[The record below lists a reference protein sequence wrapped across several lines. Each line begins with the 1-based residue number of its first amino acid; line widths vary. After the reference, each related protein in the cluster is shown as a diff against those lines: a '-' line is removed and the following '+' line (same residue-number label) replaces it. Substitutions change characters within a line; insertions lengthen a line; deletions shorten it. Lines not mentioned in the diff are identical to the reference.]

1 MKGEPKMGN
10 ISASRALK
18 GGVAVWAAL
27 WLVACGGGGGG
38 ATANDPAG
46 EPASLSVSR
55 PGELT
60 AYVQSRLRQRPAGG
74 AMLAGDVQLA
84 PTAGASPVPRSSTT
98 LQEAGVD
105 EPDLLQGRGDAF
117 FALSA
122 KSPAEG
128 GPAFAEVQAWRRGND
143 GVASR
148 AAALALPSDEAV
160 TLGVEGMV
168 LSDSGQALAVLSQRW
183 HRSDGGGVICH
194 DLCPAD
200 AVTMLPFWWFRSS
213 VAVHRVDVTD
223 ASAPKAGERLAID
236 GQLVAA
242 RRVGDQLV
250 LVTTWVPQLPVDR
263 LPPNA
268 TAAEREAAIASTTP
282 ADILPR
288 MRRNGGAPTAL
299 LGETDCWTQP
309 GNASTDVQVTTITL
323 LDLRAA
329 DLAPRSRCFVGGTQA
344 LYMTSGSL
352 YLATTRWVYAT
363 GIGGIALVGYPADMR
378 TDIHKFAFGAQGVS
392 YRASGDVPG
401 HLGWDARQSSYRFSE
416 WNGDLRVV
424 TFTGTFGWAGGA
436 DPATPPSPAQLSV
449 LRERAGQATLQT
461 VATLPNTRRPELL
474 GKPGEQLRAVRFV
487 GDRGYVVT
495 FRQIDPLYVLDLADP
510 ADPKTAGALEVP
522 GFSDHLLPLADGLLL
537 GVGRDVDPDTGR
549 NAGLKLALFDV
560 RDAARPL
567 ALDSVTLGRVGS
579 MSALDASPHGINWLT
594 TGGVARVA
602 LPVALATTG
611 DYSGW
616 QRGLQ
621 RLEVDL
627 TARSL
632 RMLPLLD
639 AVSESPWAVGDQ
651 RSLQIGSQLYHWRD
665 GALAS
670 HAW

>member
-1 MKGEPKMGN
+1 MKREPKMAN
-10 ISASRALK
+10 IRAWLLLK
-18 GGVAVWAAL
+18 AGVAASAAS
-27 WLVACGGGGGG
+27 WLVACGGGGG
-38 ATANDPAG
+38 APAADPA
-46 EPASLSVSR
+46 ADAMALAVSR

-60 AYVQSRLRQRPAGG
+60 SYVQSRLRQRPAGG
-74 AMLAGDVQLA
+74 AALAGDVQFA
-84 PTAGASPVPRSSTT
+84 PTAGAAPVPRSSTT

-105 EPDLLQGRGDAF
+105 EPDLLQGRDDAF

-122 KSPAEG
+122 KWPAEG
-128 GPAFAEVQAWRRGND
+128 GPGFAEVQAWQRGSD
-143 GVASR
+143 GVAAR
-148 AAALALPSDEAV
+148 AAALALPSDDAV
-160 TLGVEGMV
+160 TISAEGMV
-168 LSDSGQALAVLSQRW
+168 LGDSGRSLAVLSQRW
-183 HRSDGGGVICH
+183 HRSDEGGVICF
-194 DLCPAD
+194 DICPAG
-200 AVTMLPFWWFRSS
+200 ATVALPFWWFRSS

-223 ASAPKAGERLAID
+223 AAAPKAGERLAID

-242 RRVGDQLV
+242 RRVGDQMV
-250 LVTTWVPQLPVDR
+250 LVTTWVPSLPVDR
-263 LPPNA
+263 LPANA
-268 TAAEREAAIASTTP
+268 TAAEREAAIAGTTS

-352 YLATTRWVYAT
+352 YLATTRWVYT
-363 GIGGIALVGYPADMR
+363 SGGGGIALAGYPADIR

-424 TFTGTFGWAGGA
+424 TFTGSFGWGDVA
-436 DPATPPSPAQLSV
+436 DPATPASPARLSV
-449 LRERAGQATLQT
+449 LRERAGQTTLQT

-510 ADPKTAGALEVP
+510 ADPKTAGELEVP
-522 GFSDHLLPLADGLLL
+522 GFSDHLLPLADDLLL
-537 GVGRDVDPDTGR
+537 GVGRDVDPVTGR
-549 NAGLKLALFDV
+549 VAGLKLALFDV

-567 ALDSVTLGRVGS
+567 ALDSVTLGRMGS
-579 MSALDASPHGINWLT
+579 MSALDTSPHGINWLT

-611 DYSGW
+611 DFSGW
-616 QRGLQ
+616 QQGLQ
-621 RLEVDL
+621 RLEVNL
-627 TARSL
+627 AARSL
-632 RMLPLLD
+632 RTLPLLD
-639 AVSESPWAVGDQ
+639 PVADSTWGVGHQ
-651 RSLQIGSQLYHWRD
+651 RSLQIGSQLYYWRD
-665 GALAS
+665 GALGT